1 MNAERTEMSTSSE
14 SLRDLLRTALWGGGL
29 IWQLSKTLSMA
40 SFGLMV
46 VRGALPAALALVVR
60 GLVDTVVALMNNG
73 SDSQVLTL
81 WLVVAFALGLA
92 EGLSWFAQRY
102 VSRRMADE
110 LQLHVSTDMMQHATT
125 LDLAFFESPTNRDL
139 IERARANSGERVAK
153 LVTDS
158 QNTVTMALQAASLLA
173 VLIVIEPLVLA
184 VVPPFAI
191 PFALFQWKLARQR
204 YDEQYARVTK
214 QRWTDYYSGLVTGP
228 YAVPETRLLGLGP
241 LLVDRYRRMMAE
253 FRDRDRRLHKRN
265 LSGSSF
271 ATLLI
276 SIALY
281 LLLARVAFSA
291 ATGTATIGDLAIF
304 MGAAGRLRMAL
315 DNSIRSVFSAF
326 EQTLH
331 LANLEAFMA
340 ARPTLHNGS
349 ADVAP
354 SRGAAIR
361 IEDVG
366 FTYPGSTVPVLAD
379 VSLEI
384 RAGETIAIVGENGA
398 GKSTL
403 VKLLARLYDPDQGRI
418 LLDDTDLRDFAF
430 DALHS
435 RVSFVFQ
442 TFGRYEGTAAENIA
456 LGNWREL
463 LDQPDRLAEVA
474 KQAQI
479 DALIESLPNGYDT
492 LLGRLFGEATLS
504 GGEWQQLAVARAFA
518 RDAFLLVL
526 DEPTANLDARAE
538 FEVFKRFK
546 SLAQGRTTILISH
559 RFSTIAMADRIVVLA
574 EGKVA
579 ELGTYEELMACGGA
593 YAALFNLH
601 RGRLLELD
609 QKETLT
615 PSADSD
621 PSP

>member
-1 MNAERTEMSTSSE
+1 M
-14 SLRDLLRTALWGGGL
+14 
-29 IWQLSKTLSMA
+29 
-40 SFGLMV
+40 
-46 VRGALPAALALVVR
+46 RGALPAALALVVR
-60 GLVDTVVALMNNG
+60 GLVDTVVALMGSG
-73 SDSQVLTL
+73 SDSRVLTL
-81 WLVVAFALGLA
+81 WLVGAFALGLA

-102 VSRRMADE
+102 VSSRMADE
-110 LQLHVSTDMMQHATT
+110 LQLHVSTDMMQHATI
-125 LDLAFFESPTNRDL
+125 LDLAFFESPANRDL
-139 IERARANSGERVAK
+139 IERTRANSGDRVAR
-153 LVTDS
+153 LVTES

-173 VLIVIEPLVLA
+173 VLIIIEPLVLV

-191 PFALFQWKLARQR
+191 PFTLFQWKLARHR
-204 YDEQYARVTK
+204 YEEQHARATK
-214 QRWTDYYSGLVTGP
+214 QRWTEYYSGLVTGP

-241 LLVDRYRRMMAE
+241 LLVDRYRGMMAE
-253 FRDRDRRLHKRN
+253 FRDRDRHLHKRN

-271 ATLLI
+271 ATFLI

-291 ATGTATIGDLAIF
+291 VTGAATIGDLAIF

-315 DNSIRSVFSAF
+315 DNAIRSVFSAF

-340 ARPTLHNGS
+340 AKPTLRGGS

-354 SRGAAIR
+354 SRGTGIL
-361 IEDVG
+361 ISDVS
-366 FTYPGSTVPVLAD
+366 FSYPGSTVPVLSD
-379 VSLEI
+379 ISLEI

-403 VKLLARLYDPDQGRI
+403 VKLLARLYDPDHGRI
-418 LLDDTDLRDFAF
+418 LFDDTDLRDFAF
-430 DALHS
+430 DDLHS
-435 RVSFVFQ
+435 RVSYVFQ

-456 LGNWREL
+456 LGNWQEL
-463 LDQPDRLAEVA
+463 LDRPERIAEIA
-474 KQAQI
+474 KQARI
-479 DALIESLPNGYDT
+479 EALVESLPNGYDT
-492 LLGRLFGEATLS
+492 VLGRLFGEVTLS
-504 GGEWQQLAVARAFA
+504 GGEWQQIAVARAFA
-518 RDAFLLVL
+518 RDASLLVL

-546 SLAQGRTTILISH
+546 SLAEGRTTILISH

-579 ELGTYEELMACGGA
+579 ELGTHEELMARGGS

-601 RGRLLELD
+601 QSQLLGLGPD
-609 QKETLT
+609 TAGNA
-615 PSADSD
+615 S
-621 PSP
+621 